1 MQAVRLKPSDPAA
14 RAALPILALSLAA
27 LFWSGNFIVGRALRG
42 QIDPLHLSTLRWIIC
57 LFVFLPLVGRKAL
70 TRAGVLRRE
79 WKYLLA
85 LGVTGVAG
93 FQTVVYLAL
102 ETTTAINALLL
113 LAFTPVAIL
122 IGTALTG
129 AARPNLAQ
137 WIGSLVSLA
146 GVGLLVT
153 RGDWHV
159 LAHFAFARGDLW
171 MMAAVLFWSIYSL
184 LLTKRPADLPPDV
197 ALAGSIVAALV
208 ILIPASAFDKGAW
221 PAFSPTIIAALL
233 YVGLF
238 ASLFAFMLWSF
249 GVGAIGP
256 GKAGQFIH
264 LMPVFGAVLATV
276 FLGER
281 IDSAQ
286 IAGAACVLVG
296 IVLVNRTQTRLE
308 KRS

>member
-1 MQAVRLKPSDPAA
+1 VKLTDP
-14 RAALPILALSLAA
+14 RTKSALPVIALSLAA

-42 QIDPLHLSTLRWIIC
+42 QIDPVHLSTLRWIIC
-57 LFVFLPLVGRKAL
+57 LLVFLPMVGLEA
-70 TRAGVLRRE
+70 RAHAGALRRE

-113 LAFTPVAIL
+113 LAFTPAAIL

-129 AARPNLAQ
+129 AARPRPVQ
-137 WIGSLVSLA
+137 WLGTLVSLL
-146 GVGLLVT
+146 GVGVLVT
-153 RGDWHV
+153 RGDWRV
-159 LAHFAFARGDLW
+159 LATLSFERGDLW

-184 LLTKRPADLPPDV
+184 LLTRRPADLPSDV
-197 ALAGSIVAALV
+197 SLAGSIVAALL
-208 ILIPASAFDKGAW
+208 ILIPLSIIDTGAW
-221 PAFSPTIIAALL
+221 PAFTLTIVAALL

-238 ASLFAFMLWSF
+238 ASLFAFMLWSY

-264 LMPVFGAVLATV
+264 LMPVFGAGLATL
-276 FLGER
+276 FLGET
-281 IDSAQ
+281 IGAAQ
-286 IAGAACVLVG
+286 IAGAFCVLVG
-296 IVLVNRTQTRLE
+296 IVLVNRN
-308 KRS
+308 